1 MIPRFENDFN
11 VILYDGTSKTNTPFR
26 TVQGVW
32 KFKRDLARKG
42 FTEVI
47 DRPLYYN
54 YDAIGVKYYHFAVD
68 KNLGVGLDH
77 RMILW
82 QARNA
87 YVEWFDDTI
96 HL

>member
-1 MIPRFENDFN
+1 MIPRFENEFN
-11 VILYDGTSKTNTPFR
+11 IILYDKTGKKDMPFYS
-26 TVQGVW
+26 VQGVW
-32 KFKRDLARKG
+32 KFQKDLAKAG
-42 FTEVI
+42 FIEVI

-54 YDAIGVKYYHFAVD
+54 YDAIGVKYYHYTVD
-68 KNLGVGLDH
+68 KNLGADLDH

-82 QARNA
+82 QAQNA

>member
-1 MIPRFENDFN
+1 MILKFEKDFN
-11 VILYDGTSKTNTPFR
+11 IILYDSTSKTSTPFR

-54 YDAIGVKYYHFAVD
+54 YDAIGVKYYHFGVD
-68 KNLGVGLDH
+68 RDIGAELDH

-82 QARNA
+82 QAQNA
-87 YVEWFDDTI
+87 CVEWFDDTI